1 MGIVFQLL
9 AFNKNA
15 IKKMSRLRQLTR
27 VAVIGFASLSGAC
40 VVYNNVRK
48 PVLAAPL
55 ESSSDDRAFRT
66 RLSMLYR
73 PNFHE
78 WDSNWDMYENNGKR
92 RKKDDRKITDSTDN
106 EPDIKPTAK
115 RHLIFIRHGQYED
128 DKDNDEERILTELGR
143 Y

>member
-1 MGIVFQLL
+1 MGI
-9 AFNKNA
+9 
-15 IKKMSRLRQLTR
+15 
-27 VAVIGFASLSGAC
+27 ASVSGAC

-48 PVLAAPL
+48 PALAAPL
-55 ESSSDDRAFRT
+55 ESPSDDRAFRT
-66 RLSMLYR
+66 RISMLYR

-92 RKKDDRKITDSTDN
+92 TKKEDRKITDSTDN

-128 DKDNDEERILTELGR
+128 DKEKDEERILTELGR
-143 Y
+143 